1 MLAYNLQEQ
10 CFVSSYDMFLI
21 EFNCWLYLYFRHVL
35 HFSKMIQ
42 ENQTDKTTV
51 RVQRLD
57 LNWYI
62 THDYQSSS
70 TSIDL
75 DEHSIRRC
83 LQSKGTGQKQKA
95 TTSTQIQS
103 KRRRE
108 KEQRPCISVLGISI
122 LSLSAIS
129 ILDFE
134 TVYRQ
139 CDILVFFSFFCLPNM
154 FLKSL

>member
-1 MLAYNLQEQ
+1 
-10 CFVSSYDMFLI
+10 
-21 EFNCWLYLYFRHVL
+21 
-35 HFSKMIQ
+35 MIQ

-83 LQSKGTGQKQKA
+83 LQSKGTGRKQKA

-103 KRRRE
+103 KRRRK
-108 KEQRPCISVLGISI
+108 KEQRPCICVLGISI
-122 LSLSAIS
+122 LSFSAIS

-134 TVYRQ
+134 TVPTIWY
-139 CDILVFFSFFCLPNM
+139 FFLHFIAWKISFLI
-154 FLKSL
+154 SL